1 MPLNEELLKILAC
14 PVCLTPIRALPNDRG
29 LECSSCGRIYPIRDG
44 FPIMLAEEAT
54 PPTHKPTSV

>member
-14 PVCLTPIRALPNDRG
+14 PVCLTPVRALSEDRG

-44 FPIMLAEEAT
+44 FPIMLPEEAT
-54 PPTHKPTSV
+54 PPTRSSVSR